1 MAWEFVIGIDF
12 PPNLDIE
19 VGTPSLPFQRWLVFG
34 PFEGGNV
41 VRRFGTIRYAEPVTF
56 GSVTTVGEVVSR
68 QMWFNPT
75 IINLNNQVAGGTVNF
90 LLRKGYGRN
99 QYLEFYREVP

>member
-1 MAWEFVIGIDF
+1 MAWEFVTGIDF

-19 VGTPSLPFQRWLVFG
+19 VGTPSLPFQRWLVWG

-41 VRRFGTIRYAEPVTF
+41 VRRFGTIRYAEPVTI
-56 GSVTTVGEVVSR
+56 GSITTVAETISR

-75 IINLNNQVAGGTVNF
+75 IINLQNSAASGTVNF
-90 LLRKGYGRN
+90 LLRKTYGRN
-99 QYLEFYREVP
+99 QFLEFYREVP